1 MYSRK
6 LPRRS
11 VSRRPPP
18 GRLAR
23 LGPSPVF
30 KRLEPTLALE
40 MGYLRALYDWPADGF
55 DLDFRDRA
63 AAQQIFEEGQ
73 GSLLTDGTRACME
86 ASHLQY
92 DQLLDAESGARGLRL
107 LMDGDGITCGH
118 SAQIAVG
125 HLASWQGY
133 SYGDFSWV
141 ARVAHSPGGG
151 KPPSNVFSC
160 FSTFVHGSLAHN
172 ELAWC
177 FPAHDGSEVHMSYW
191 FDEEM
196 HRTARRLRFDATAGF
211 HKYET
216 RWRPQ
221 GIDWMVDGA
230 VVHQVRGTAG
240 KDIPWELMS
249 MRVIIRP
256 RNTPSVLLGVA
267 HLELMQARF
276 IPLGAEASPVTNAPS
291 RQTPP
296 PPPPPPPPLRRHPPP
311 VPSPPRE
318 RPPPPPLPPPRPPTR
333 SARVAPP
340 PPPPHTPPTTAPP
353 PSPPPSAPPPRTQ
366 RQPPPSPSVSTVL
379 PPPPH
384 PSPGSSS
391 EASAPPPPLVFA
403 PPFPAAT
410 GTAPLQRLRRAGVV
424 VSAALSLLVVVGG
437 WCCWWCCCQ
446 AQAAGKQT
454 RPRRRLFLARPL
466 QRREAAV
473 AGLART
479 TAADGGGR
487 STNRLVGRARRG
499 RHGWG
504 RLPADE
510 VAAGLADARADTYCS

>member
-6 LPRRS
+6 LPRTS

-240 KDIPWELMS
+240 KKEVLKRALAHIKLTKPGQ
-249 MRVIIRP
+249 RVVLE
-256 RNTPSVLLGVA
+256 NTSTNRGILRQVA
-267 HLELMQARF
+267 HLVR
-276 IPLGAEASPVTNAPS
+276 
-291 RQTPP
+291 
-296 PPPPPPPPLRRHPPP
+296 
-311 VPSPPRE
+311 
-318 RPPPPPLPPPRPPTR
+318 
-333 SARVAPP
+333 
-340 PPPPHTPPTTAPP
+340 
-353 PSPPPSAPPPRTQ
+353 
-366 RQPPPSPSVSTVL
+366 
-379 PPPPH
+379 
-384 PSPGSSS
+384 
-391 EASAPPPPLVFA
+391 
-403 PPFPAAT
+403 
-410 GTAPLQRLRRAGVV
+410 V
-424 VSAALSLLVVVGG
+424 VSLEEEQQRIADINA
-437 WCCWWCCCQ
+437 
-446 AQAAGKQT
+446 
-454 RPRRRLFLARPL
+454 RLEPKAPITVKHD
-466 QRREAAV
+466 V
-473 AGLART
+473 ASSGA
-479 TAADGGGR
+479 
-487 STNRLVGRARRG
+487 
-499 RHGWG
+499 
-504 RLPADE
+504 
-510 VAAGLADARADTYCS
+510 

>member
-6 LPRRS
+6 LPRTS

-311 VPSPPRE
+311 VPSP
-318 RPPPPPLPPPRPPTR
+318 
-333 SARVAPP
+333 V
-340 PPPPHTPPTTAPP
+340 
-353 PSPPPSAPPPRTQ
+353 
-366 RQPPPSPSVSTVL
+366 
-379 PPPPH
+379 
-384 PSPGSSS
+384 
-391 EASAPPPPLVFA
+391 
-403 PPFPAAT
+403 
-410 GTAPLQRLRRAGVV
+410 
-424 VSAALSLLVVVGG
+424 
-437 WCCWWCCCQ
+437 
-446 AQAAGKQT
+446 
-454 RPRRRLFLARPL
+454 
-466 QRREAAV
+466 
-473 AGLART
+473 
-479 TAADGGGR
+479 
-487 STNRLVGRARRG
+487 
-499 RHGWG
+499 
-504 RLPADE
+504 
-510 VAAGLADARADTYCS
+510 Y

>member
-1 MYSRK
+1 
-6 LPRRS
+6 
-11 VSRRPPP
+11 
-18 GRLAR
+18 
-23 LGPSPVF
+23 
-30 KRLEPTLALE
+30 

-276 IPLGAEASPVTNAPS
+276 IPLGAEASSVTNAPS

-296 PPPPPPPPLRRHPPP
+296 PPL
-311 VPSPPRE
+311 
-318 RPPPPPLPPPRPPTR
+318 
-333 SARVAPP
+333 A
-340 PPPPHTPPTTAPP
+340 
-353 PSPPPSAPPPRTQ
+353 
-366 RQPPPSPSVSTVL
+366 
-379 PPPPH
+379 
-384 PSPGSSS
+384 
-391 EASAPPPPLVFA
+391 FA

>member
-1 MYSRK
+1 
-6 LPRRS
+6 
-11 VSRRPPP
+11 
-18 GRLAR
+18 
-23 LGPSPVF
+23 
-30 KRLEPTLALE
+30 

-296 PPPPPPPPLRRHPPP
+296 PPPPPPPP
-311 VPSPPRE
+311 
-318 RPPPPPLPPPRPPTR
+318 R
-333 SARVAPP
+333 S
-340 PPPPHTPPTTAPP
+340 PPTT
-353 PSPPPSAPPPRTQ
+353 
-366 RQPPPSPSVSTVL
+366 
-379 PPPPH
+379 
-384 PSPGSSS
+384 
-391 EASAPPPPLVFA
+391 
-403 PPFPAAT
+403 
-410 GTAPLQRLRRAGVV
+410 
-424 VSAALSLLVVVGG
+424 
-437 WCCWWCCCQ
+437 
-446 AQAAGKQT
+446 
-454 RPRRRLFLARPL
+454 RRRSP
-466 QRREAAV
+466 
-473 AGLART
+473 
-479 TAADGGGR
+479 
-487 STNRLVGRARRG
+487 
-499 RHGWG
+499 
-504 RLPADE
+504 
-510 VAAGLADARADTYCS
+510 C